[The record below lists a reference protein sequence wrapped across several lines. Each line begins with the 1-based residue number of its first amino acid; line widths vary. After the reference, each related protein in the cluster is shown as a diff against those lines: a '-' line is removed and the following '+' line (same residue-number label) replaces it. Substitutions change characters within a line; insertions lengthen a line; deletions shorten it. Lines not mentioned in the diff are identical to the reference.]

1 MDIAIGTT
9 IATVGPSSDCPIDTP
24 SDAGTPSSTALR
36 LAIDISGY
44 KFGRTGPRLAAARE
58 RKRTEGPSRLR
69 RSVRPIVAHR
79 RLALSASIMN
89 ATAVDT
95 LTPRERNALLLMAQ
109 GYRVAEI
116 GPRMGVSPSTVETH
130 LKSARRKLG
139 FSSSLLAA
147 RAVYGQDAPP
157 GNLGSAL
164 SGMGPED
171 STIDWDEPVPKTD
184 PVGEQSQSPPTVHGS
199 DRSSDYLGR
208 TFGKAGNRN
217 GLSRTERLIAWL
229 VLSAL
234 VGIGAFAS
242 LAIPYLVAALRNH

>member
-1 MDIAIGTT
+1 MVHEVAWWLQALFELGRDDGTT
-9 IATVGPSSDCPIDTP
+9 V
-24 SDAGTPSSTALR
+24 AG
-36 LAIDISGY
+36 
-44 KFGRTGPRLAAARE
+44 
-58 RKRTEGPSRLR
+58 
-69 RSVRPIVAHR
+69 R
-79 RLALSASIMN
+79 RLALPASIMDVS
-89 ATAVDT
+89 AVDT
-95 LTPRERNALLLMAQ
+95 LTPRERSALLLMAQ

-164 SGMGPED
+164 SGMGSDAPTVD
-171 STIDWDEPVPKTD
+171 QDEPVSRTE
-184 PVGEQSQSPPTVHGS
+184 PVGGQPHEWSSVDRS
-199 DRSSDYLGR
+199 DRSIDYLGR
-208 TFGKAGNRN
+208 TFGGAGNRN
-217 GLSRTERLIAWL
+217 GLSKTERLIAWVL
-229 VLSAL
+229 LSAL

>member
-1 MDIAIGTT
+1 
-9 IATVGPSSDCPIDTP
+9 
-24 SDAGTPSSTALR
+24 
-36 LAIDISGY
+36 
-44 KFGRTGPRLAAARE
+44 
-58 RKRTEGPSRLR
+58 
-69 RSVRPIVAHR
+69 
-79 RLALSASIMN
+79 MN

-164 SGMGPED
+164 SGMGPEG
-171 STIDWDEPVPKTD
+171 STVDRDEPVPKTD
-184 PVGEQSQSPPTVHGS
+184 PAGEQPQRPPTVHGS

>member
-1 MDIAIGTT
+1 MDG
-9 IATVGPSSDCPIDTP
+9 
-24 SDAGTPSSTALR
+24 
-36 LAIDISGY
+36 
-44 KFGRTGPRLAAARE
+44 
-58 RKRTEGPSRLR
+58 
-69 RSVRPIVAHR
+69 
-79 RLALSASIMN
+79 
-89 ATAVDT
+89 TAVDT

-164 SGMGPED
+164 SGMGPERPPVD
-171 STIDWDEPVPKTD
+171 ESEPVPTMD
-184 PVGEQSQSPPTVHGS
+184 PAGEQSPKQPNIDLRDP
-199 DRSSDYLGR
+199 SSDYLGR
-208 TFGKAGNRN
+208 TFGRAGNRN
-217 GLSRTERLIAWL
+217 GLSKTERLIAWIA
-229 VLSAL
+229 LSAL